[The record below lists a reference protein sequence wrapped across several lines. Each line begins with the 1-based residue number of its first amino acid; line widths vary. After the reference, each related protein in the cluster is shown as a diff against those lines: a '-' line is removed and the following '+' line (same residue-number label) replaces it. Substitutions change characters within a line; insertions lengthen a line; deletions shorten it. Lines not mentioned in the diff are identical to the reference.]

1 MSLSS
6 IGCCCGLIVGFIV
19 STIIAIVVGVG
30 IYFYLNPEAK
40 NSSVKT
46 IEKSWDN
53 FKSASEDFFDD
64 ITENKVKPSVDKA
77 EEKVASISKST
88 ESFSVNK
95 THVEKIKDDFGKI
108 YKNDFFA
115 DNKSSSS
122 KEKVPKIPKSN
133 SGDFWR

>member
-30 IYFYLNPEAK
+30 IYFYLSPEAK
-40 NSSVKT
+40 NNSVKT

-88 ESFSVNK
+88 ESLSVNK
-95 THVEKIKDDFGKI
+95 TNVEKIKDDFGKI
-108 YKNDFFA
+108 YKDDFFA
-115 DNKSSSS
+115 DNKSSFS
-122 KEKVPKIPKSN
+122 KEKLPKIPKSN